1 MESFK
6 TKKNRDV
13 GCLLISGK
21 KWKDRSADGPIS
33 AKKPRK
39 VKERQKEEMKKRESA
54 KDEVE
59 AQGSD
64 EEGSSE

>member
-1 MESFK
+1 VEDAKGFE
-6 TKKNRDV
+6 
-13 GCLLISGK
+13 GK
-21 KWKDRSADGPIS
+21 YPYYKYGGMWKDRSADGPIS